1 VPPAWPQP
9 RSAAAELLHQATVE
23 RSATT
28 AQITSTTL
36 LMGHR
41 TDDLPITSRMLGVDR
56 DGSRRIWPAHVGRPV
71 GPDGSR
77 RIQKDRLDDQA
88 HPTKNRMPR
97 RATLWW
103 SVAEVF

>member
-1 VPPAWPQP
+1 MSVPPAWPQP

-41 TDDLPITSRMLGVDR
+41 TDDLPITSRNASVQQISARSVLA
-56 DGSRRIWPAHVGRPV
+56 AHVGGVIQPV
-71 GPDGSR
+71 RS
-77 RIQKDRLDDQA
+77 
-88 HPTKNRMPR
+88 
-97 RATLWW
+97 
-103 SVAEVF
+103 